1 VTGPVTPQITALAGA
16 AQRFVGPSTPFRY
29 LFVAFTVGIVGWY
42 WLARQGPFRAAAQRG
57 GWRLPTAVWSS
68 LGMLLFGV
76 GIALG
81 HLLLGIV
88 ALLAGGLPGTV
99 LVLEVML
106 RTPRR

>member
-1 VTGPVTPQITALAGA
+1 VTPQITALVSA
-16 AQRFVGPSTPFRY
+16 AQLFADVSSPFRY
-29 LFVAFTVGIVGWY
+29 LFIPFTVAIVGWY

-57 GWRLPTAVWSS
+57 GWRLPTAVWAS

-76 GIALG
+76 GIAFG

-88 ALLAGGLPGTV
+88 ALLAGGVPGMV

-106 RTPRR
+106 RTPKR